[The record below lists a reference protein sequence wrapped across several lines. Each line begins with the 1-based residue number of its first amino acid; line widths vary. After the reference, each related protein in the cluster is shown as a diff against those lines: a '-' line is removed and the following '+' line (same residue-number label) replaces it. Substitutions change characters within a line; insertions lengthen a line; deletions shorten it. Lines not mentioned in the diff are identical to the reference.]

1 MLTDLDDF
9 YCFAQVVEHGGF
21 NAAERATD
29 IPKSKLSRRVHN
41 LEERLGVRLIQRSS
55 RHFAVTEIGMNVY
68 RHAQVMMNA
77 AQAAHDLVD
86 HLSIQPR
93 GVIKVSLPV
102 SIAQNEIAKI
112 LPEFLKAYPEIK
124 VQLIVSNRRVDIVN
138 EGIDIALRV
147 RSNLDDD
154 PSLVIRKFS
163 NIEQH
168 LFASQAY
175 LNEFGDLKKPEDL
188 SQHKILSMSDE
199 HLDQF
204 MVVHNQQQQPKKIK
218 VNPTVM
224 GSDLMML
231 AQLARQNCGI
241 VLLPDTIV
249 EDYVASG
256 ELVRVLPDWHA
267 PHGIFHAVYPSRR
280 GLLPAVRVFIDYL
293 VEKLT
298 IREHIG
304 SFDFRYETAKKSL
317 SKTDKL

>member
-1 MLTDLDDF
+1 MLSDLDDF
-9 YCFAQVVEHGGF
+9 YCFALVVEHGGF
-21 NAAERATD
+21 SAAERATD
-29 IPKSKLSRRVHN
+29 IPKSKLSRRVYN
-41 LEERLGVRLIQRSS
+41 LEEHLGVRLIQRSS

-112 LPEFLKAYPEIK
+112 LPKFLKTYPEIK
-124 VQLIVSNRRVDIVN
+124 VQLIVSNRRVDIIN
-138 EGIDIALRV
+138 EGIDVALRV

-154 PSLVIRKFS
+154 PNLVLRQFE

-175 LNEFGDLKKPEDL
+175 LNEFGELKQPEDL
-188 SQHKILSMSDE
+188 SQHHILSMSDE
-199 HLDQF
+199 HLDQYI
-204 MVVHNQQQQPKKIK
+204 VVHDDKNQQKKIK
-218 VNPTVM
+218 VNPMVM

-241 VLLPDTIV
+241 ALLPDTIV
-249 EDYVASG
+249 QDYVQSG
-256 ELVRVLPDWHA
+256 ELVRVLPDWKA

-293 VEKLT
+293 VEQ
-298 IREHIG
+298 
-304 SFDFRYETAKKSL
+304 L
-317 SKTDKL
+317 SKH

>member
-1 MLTDLDDF
+1 MLSDLDDF
-9 YCFAQVVEHGGF
+9 YCFALVVEHGGF
-21 NAAERATD
+21 SAAERATD
-29 IPKSKLSRRVHN
+29 IPKSKLSRRVYN
-41 LEERLGVRLIQRSS
+41 LEEHLGVRLIQRSS
-55 RHFAVTEIGMNVY
+55 RHFAVTEIGMNIY

-86 HLSIQPR
+86 HLSTQPR

-112 LPEFLKAYPEIK
+112 LPQFLKTYPEIR
-124 VQLIVSNRRVDIVN
+124 VQLIVSNRRVDIIN
-138 EGIDIALRV
+138 EGIDVALRV

-154 PSLVIRKFS
+154 PSLILRKLE

-175 LNEFGDLKKPEDL
+175 LNEFGDLKQPEDL
-188 SQHKILSMSDE
+188 SQHQILSMADE
-199 HLDQF
+199 HLDQHI
-204 MVVHNQQQQPKKIK
+204 VVHDENNHQKKIK
-218 VNPTVM
+218 VNPIVM

-249 EDYVASG
+249 QDYVQSG
-256 ELVRVLPDWHA
+256 ELVRVLPNWKA
-267 PHGIFHAVYPSRR
+267 PHGILHAVYPSRR

-293 VEKLT
+293 VA
-298 IREHIG
+298 H
-304 SFDFRYETAKKSL
+304 L
-317 SKTDKL
+317 SKQ

>member
-1 MLTDLDDF
+1 MLSDLDDF
-9 YCFAQVVEHGGF
+9 YCFALVVEHGGF
-21 NAAERATD
+21 SAAERATD
-29 IPKSKLSRRVHN
+29 IPKSKLSRRVYN
-41 LEERLGVRLIQRSS
+41 LEEHLGVRLIQRSS

-112 LPEFLKAYPEIK
+112 LPKFLKTYPEIK
-124 VQLIVSNRRVDIVN
+124 VQLIVSNRRVDIIN
-138 EGIDIALRV
+138 EGIDVALRV

-154 PSLVIRKFS
+154 PNLVLRQFE

-175 LNEFGDLKKPEDL
+175 LNEFGDLKQPEDL
-188 SQHKILSMSDE
+188 SQHHILSMSDE
-199 HLDQF
+199 HLDQYI
-204 MVVHNQQQQPKKIK
+204 VVHDDKNQQKKIK
-218 VNPTVM
+218 VNPMVM

-249 EDYVASG
+249 QDYVQSG
-256 ELVRVLPDWHA
+256 ELVRVLPDWKA

-293 VEKLT
+293 VEQ
-298 IREHIG
+298 
-304 SFDFRYETAKKSL
+304 L
-317 SKTDKL
+317 SKH

>member
-1 MLTDLDDF
+1 MLSDLDDF
-9 YCFAQVVEHGGF
+9 YCFALVVEHGGF
-21 NAAERATD
+21 SAAERATD
-29 IPKSKLSRRVHN
+29 IPKSKLSRRVYN

-86 HLSIQPR
+86 HLSVEPR

-102 SIAQNEIAKI
+102 SIAQNEITKV
-112 LPEFLKAYPEIK
+112 LPGFLKKYPEIK
-124 VQLIVSNRRVDIVN
+124 VQLLVSNRRVDVIN

-154 PSLVIRKFS
+154 PSLILRKFEL
-163 NIEQH
+163 IEQH

-175 LNEFGDLKKPEDL
+175 LNEFGELKQPEDL
-188 SQHKILSMSDE
+188 TKHHILSMVDE
-199 HLDQF
+199 HLDQQIT
-204 MVVHNQQQQPKKIK
+204 VHDNQNHQKKIK
-218 VNPTVM
+218 VNPVVM

-241 VLLPDTIV
+241 ALLPDSIAQ
-249 EDYVASG
+249 DYIKTG
-256 ELVRVLPDWHA
+256 ELVRVLPDWKA

-280 GLLPAVRVFIDYL
+280 GQLPAVRVFIDYL
-293 VEKLT
+293 VG
-298 IREHIG
+298 H
-304 SFDFRYETAKKSL
+304 L
-317 SKTDKL
+317 SHK

>member
-1 MLTDLDDF
+1 MLSDLDDF
-9 YCFAQVVEHGGF
+9 YCFALVVEHGGF
-21 NAAERATD
+21 SAAERATD
-29 IPKSKLSRRVHN
+29 IPKSKLSRRVYN

-86 HLSIQPR
+86 HLSVEPR

-102 SIAQNEIAKI
+102 SIAQNEITKV
-112 LPEFLKAYPEIK
+112 LPGFLKKYPEIK
-124 VQLIVSNRRVDIVN
+124 VQLLVSNRRVDVIN

-154 PSLVIRKFS
+154 PSLILRKFEL
-163 NIEQH
+163 IEQH

-175 LNEFGDLKKPEDL
+175 LNEFGELKQPEDL
-188 SQHKILSMSDE
+188 TKHHILSMVDE
-199 HLDQF
+199 HLDQQIT
-204 MVVHNQQQQPKKIK
+204 VHDNQNHQKKIK
-218 VNPTVM
+218 VNPVVM

-241 VLLPDTIV
+241 ALLPDSIAQ
-249 EDYVASG
+249 DYIKTG
-256 ELVRVLPDWHA
+256 ELVRVLPDWKA

-280 GLLPAVRVFIDYL
+280 GQLPAVRVFIDYL
-293 VEKLT
+293 VE
-298 IREHIG
+298 H
-304 SFDFRYETAKKSL
+304 L
-317 SKTDKL
+317 SNK

>member
-1 MLTDLDDF
+1 MLSDLDDF
-9 YCFAQVVEHGGF
+9 YCFALVVEHGGF
-21 NAAERATD
+21 SAAERATD
-29 IPKSKLSRRVHN
+29 IPKSKLSRRVYN
-41 LEERLGVRLIQRSS
+41 LEEHLGVRLIQRSS
-55 RHFAVTEIGMNVY
+55 RHFAVTEIGMNIY

-86 HLSIQPR
+86 HLSTQPR

-112 LPEFLKAYPEIK
+112 LPQFLKTYPEIRI
-124 VQLIVSNRRVDIVN
+124 QLIVSNRRVDIIN
-138 EGIDIALRV
+138 EGIDVALRV

-154 PSLVIRKFS
+154 PSLILRKFE

-175 LNEFGDLKKPEDL
+175 LNEFGDLKQPEDL
-188 SQHKILSMSDE
+188 SQHQILSMADE
-199 HLDQF
+199 HLDQHI
-204 MVVHNQQQQPKKIK
+204 VVHDENNHQKKIK
-218 VNPTVM
+218 VNPIVM

-241 VLLPDTIV
+241 ALLPDTIV
-249 EDYVASG
+249 QDYVQSG
-256 ELVRVLPDWHA
+256 ELVRVLPNWKA

-293 VEKLT
+293 VAQF
-298 IREHIG
+298 
-304 SFDFRYETAKKSL
+304 SKK
-317 SKTDKL
+317 